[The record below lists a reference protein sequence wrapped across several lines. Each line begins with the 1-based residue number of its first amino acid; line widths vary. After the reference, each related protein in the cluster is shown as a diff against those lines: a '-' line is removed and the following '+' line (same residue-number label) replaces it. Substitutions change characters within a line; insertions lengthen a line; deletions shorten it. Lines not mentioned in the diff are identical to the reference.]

1 MKVYVDEIPKCC
13 KECPCMNDDIDFG
26 NHCNMICEK
35 DLKLF
40 LDWDDC
46 QRFRNKDCPLET
58 TQSLKQQVR
67 EEVVEEIKEKI
78 KNIKEKILTY
88 YRKNQDI
95 YNGII
100 NDMDYGQIYGLNK
113 LLRILDHVKGETK

>member
-1 MKVYVDEIPKCC
+1 MKVYVDGELP
-13 KECPCMNDDIDFG
+13 KECFDCPC
-26 NHCNMICEK
+26 
-35 DLKLF
+35 
-40 LDWDDC
+40 
-46 QRFRNKDCPLET
+46 FRNDVEICCGLDDGTKDYHNFVEDSTCPLAT

-78 KNIKEKILTY
+78 KNIKENILTY
-88 YRKNQDI
+88 YGKNQDI

-113 LLRILDHVKGETK
+113 LLRILDQVKGENNERN